1 MIIVFQIT
9 LFFSILY
16 VLFAL
21 LRIISLYFQDKKAL
35 KAWEAADQIFQN
47 QSVESL
53 AWCVD
58 RLHESDSMIQEI
70 VSKKPTDQTINFLA

>member
-1 MIIVFQIT
+1 MIMVFQIT

-35 KAWEAADQIFQN
+35 KEWKAADQIFQN

-53 AWCVD
+53 A
-58 RLHESDSMIQEI
+58 
-70 VSKKPTDQTINFLA
+70 